1 MVSLLSEPQEDASG
15 AAGARRCA
23 EGPDALI
30 AQCRYEE
37 PSDAF
42 VQNAQHGWPSL
53 FVPNFRLFI
62 DEPGMREMQQRSI
75 PCVRELDRDNGLS
88 SLRSGWPR
96 DPSIGYYCG
105 VARPRSLETL
115 VVYSDSAPMILGG
128 AARRARLA
136 CPNSCC
142 APKVDPDASYAGLMP
157 ADSVCFG
164 FVTRTAS
171 TQETHRNRK

>member
-1 MVSLLSEPQEDASG
+1 MIASSQTTMK
-15 AAGARRCA
+15 ANFILHPLN
-23 EGPDALI
+23 GPSI
-30 AQCRYEE
+30 
-37 PSDAF
+37 
-42 VQNAQHGWPSL
+42 
-53 FVPNFRLFI
+53 
-62 DEPGMREMQQRSI
+62 RSI
-75 PCVRELDRDNGLS
+75 
-88 SLRSGWPR
+88 
-96 DPSIGYYCG
+96 IGYYCG

-142 APKVDPDASYAGLMP
+142 APKVGPDASYAGLMP